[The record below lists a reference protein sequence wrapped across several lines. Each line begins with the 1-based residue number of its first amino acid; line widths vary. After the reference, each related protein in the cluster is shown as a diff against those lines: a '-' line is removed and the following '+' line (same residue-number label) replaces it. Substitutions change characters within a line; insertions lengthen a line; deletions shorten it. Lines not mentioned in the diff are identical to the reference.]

1 MIWSLLFWESIWDIT
16 TNICCF
22 ETFFLRHH
30 NQHLLFW
37 DILDITTNICCFETF
52 WNITTNIC
60 CFETFWNITTNI
72 CKQLTS
78 GLDGCSWVLPS
89 RTWRN
94 LYPIC
99 WVWPM
104 CGHLSLVTQGTI
116 RLERSWLELACWS
129 PHHHRQLVA
138 HHGMETYHDWT
149 IQTWQ
154 NAGPVQTCTDPM
166 LGHQTPLFH
175 RMGTWRIYEPMIRGP
190 VIYRLYIVEGICSQ
204 HVNTIFASQAHG
216 KESHA
221 GSCQL
226 LLRLWH
232 EITIPGYLH
241 ESWESRPYPIEAI
254 DTCSLKKYSG
264 RRDWLSW
271 ISEVLIYHNIA
282 CIVTWHA
289 GSWNGSR
296 KKGLQGSIN
305 GSRTCT
311 CFSQWIA
318 AMHGRSCVKN
328 RFPKCHSL
336 QSPLCLTLSQTM
348 RKQTWKINDIQNK
361 FVNGIVKASTY
372 GRAISSLPALQ
383 HPSYECVGACLNRQQ
398 LPNLQLD

>member
-1 MIWSLLFWESIWDIT
+1 MLFWESIWDIT

-60 CFETFWNITTNI
+60 
-72 CKQLTS
+72 KQLTS

-94 LYPIC
+94 LYPTC

-116 RLERSWLELACWS
+116 CLERSWLELACWS

-138 HHGMETYHDWT
+138 HHGMETHYDWT

-190 VIYRLYIVEGICSQ
+190 VIYRLYSRRNMFSTCQHYLFHKHMARKVMLDHANYFLDFDMKSRFPGICMNPGSPDHIQ
-204 HVNTIFASQAHG
+204 SKPSIPAAWRNTV
-216 KESHA
+216 A
-221 GSCQL
+221 GGIDSVGFLKFWFITTL
-226 LLRLWH
+226 L
-232 EITIPGYLH
+232 
-241 ESWESRPYPIEAI
+241 
-254 DTCSLKKYSG
+254 
-264 RRDWLSW
+264 
-271 ISEVLIYHNIA
+271 V
-282 CIVTWHA
+282 
-289 GSWNGSR
+289 
-296 KKGLQGSIN
+296 
-305 GSRTCT
+305 
-311 CFSQWIA
+311 
-318 AMHGRSCVKN
+318 
-328 RFPKCHSL
+328 
-336 QSPLCLTLSQTM
+336 
-348 RKQTWKINDIQNK
+348 
-361 FVNGIVKASTY
+361 
-372 GRAISSLPALQ
+372 
-383 HPSYECVGACLNRQQ
+383 
-398 LPNLQLD
+398 